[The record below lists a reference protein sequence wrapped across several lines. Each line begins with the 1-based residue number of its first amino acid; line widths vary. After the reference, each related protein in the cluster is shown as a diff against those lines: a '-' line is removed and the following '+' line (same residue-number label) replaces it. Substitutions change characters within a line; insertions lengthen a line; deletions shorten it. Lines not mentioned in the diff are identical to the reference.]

1 MTLVWGDEFDTP
13 GAPDPSKWT
22 YDLGNGN
29 WGWGNNELQN
39 YTNSPENVKVQ
50 DGRCYIFAR
59 NDGGYTSARL
69 KTQGIYDFQYGRV
82 DIRAILPIGQ
92 GIWPAL
98 WMLGSDIDQVGWPA
112 CGEIDIMELVGHQ
125 PRLVHGTV
133 HWGPNNEER
142 QYNGV
147 IAPALEF
154 PETFAD
160 EFHVFSLEWQE
171 DEIKLFLDDQH
182 YHTIT
187 PLNMNGYEYPFND
200 AFFFIMNVAIG
211 GNWPGDPDDTTPF
224 PGFMAVD
231 YIRVFQ

>member
-1 MTLVWGDEFDTP
+1 M
-13 GAPDPSKWT
+13 
-22 YDLGNGN
+22 
-29 WGWGNNELQN
+29 
-39 YTNSPENVKVQ
+39 
-50 DGRCYIFAR
+50 
-59 NDGGYTSARL
+59 
-69 KTQGIYDFQYGRV
+69 
-82 DIRAILPIGQ
+82 
-92 GIWPAL
+92 
-98 WMLGSDIDQVGWPA
+98 
-112 CGEIDIMELVGHQ
+112 
-125 PRLVHGTV
+125 
-133 HWGPNNEER
+133 HWGPNNAER

-211 GNWPGDPDDTTPF
+211 GNWPGDPDETTPF

>member
-1 MTLVWGDEFDTP
+1 M
-13 GAPDPSKWT
+13 
-22 YDLGNGN
+22 
-29 WGWGNNELQN
+29 
-39 YTNSPENVKVQ
+39 
-50 DGRCYIFAR
+50 YIFAR
-59 NDGGYTSARL
+59 NEGGYTSARL
-69 KTQGIYDFQYGRV
+69 KTQGIFDFQYGRV

-98 WMLGSDIDQVGWPA
+98 WMLGSDITTVGWPA

-133 HWGPNNEER
+133 HWGPNNAER

-154 PETFAD
+154 PATFAD

-171 DEIKLFLDDQH
+171 DEIKLYLDDQL

-187 PLNMNGYEYPFND
+187 PANMNGYQYPFND